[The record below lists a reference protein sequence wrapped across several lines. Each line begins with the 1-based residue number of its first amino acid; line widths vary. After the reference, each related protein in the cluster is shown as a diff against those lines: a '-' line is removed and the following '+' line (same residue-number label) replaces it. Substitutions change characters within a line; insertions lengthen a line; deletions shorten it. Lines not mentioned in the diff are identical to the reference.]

1 MMTSTGSPNNLIR
14 LRVEIERERRR
25 RAQPGAGVGDLL
37 AQYRDDPGRFIN
49 DLIIID
55 DAQPGEDTADLA
67 TMPFHLWDAQ
77 KELLGAVVS
86 ERLLLILKARQLGI
100 SWLLLAYALWLCL
113 FRAGRLALVFSIGQ
127 AEANEM
133 LRRVHVMYWR
143 LPPEV
148 RSALPSVLKDN
159 TEEMA
164 WDNGSRVLSLPARKT
179 AGSGYTA
186 SLVILDEFAKNQWAR
201 EIYTAVKPTI
211 DGGGKMVI
219 LSSAHGAGNLF
230 HEMVEKAQQALGRF
244 AFRFLPWW
252 SRPGRDQSWYAA
264 VAADAVDESHM
275 KQEYPAT
282 PDEAFE
288 ATEVDAFLPSM
299 ALWDACLDPN
309 IPPLSPHEPC
319 ILAVDGSESNDT
331 FPLIIVSRHPL
342 DPVRFAVRYVN
353 VFVPIPGVVLD
364 DSKVE
369 AEVRRLV
376 AAYAIQEVA
385 YDRAFIG
392 QLMRRLTTQAPG
404 GPAPIAVPC
413 EPFNQNQSRLVSDKE
428 LFDLITGRR
437 LAHNG
442 DPVLRAHI
450 ANANK
455 KVDADGHIRIVKR
468 TYALKVDGVV
478 CLSMGCARAGELL
491 EMPAPGFSMSYD
503 TRTQQGR
510 RRG

>member
-1 MMTSTGSPNNLIR
+1 MQSLTWGESAAPHQRG
-14 LRVEIERERRR
+14 
-25 RAQPGAGVGDLL
+25 GVGDLL
-37 AQYRDDPGRFIN
+37 APYRDDPARFIN

-55 DAQPGEDTADLA
+55 DAQPGEDTNDLA
-67 TMPFHLWDAQ
+67 TMPFHLWEAQ
-77 KELLGAVVS
+77 KELLGSVIS

-143 LPPEV
+143 LPEEI
-148 RSALPSVLKDN
+148 RQALPRLIKDN

-164 WDNGSRVLSLPARKT
+164 WDDGSRVLSLPARKT

-211 DGGGKMVI
+211 DGGGKMII

-230 HEMVEKAQQALGRF
+230 HELVEKAQQQLGRF
-244 AFRFLPWW
+244 VFRFLPWW
-252 SRPGRDQSWYAA
+252 ARPGRDQAWYAE
-264 VAADAVDESHM
+264 VASDAVDESLM

-288 ATEVDAFLPSM
+288 ATEVDAFLSSM
-299 ALWDACLDPN
+299 ALWDACLDPD

-319 ILAVDGSESNDT
+319 ILAIDGSESNDA
-331 FPLIIVSRHPL
+331 FPLIIISRHPL
-342 DPVRFAVRYVN
+342 DPVRFAIRYIRI
-353 VFVPIPGVVLD
+353 FTPIPGVVLD
-364 DSKVE
+364 DSIIE

-376 AAYAIQEVA
+376 ASYAIQEVT
-385 YDRAFIG
+385 YDRALIG
-392 QLMRRLTTQAPG
+392 QLMRRLTTQTEG
-404 GPAPIAVPC
+404 GPPPITAPC
-413 EPFNQNQSRLVSDKE
+413 EPFNQQQSRLVADKG
-428 LFDLITGRR
+428 LYDLITGRR
-437 LAHNG
+437 VACANTG
-442 DPVLRAHI
+442 DAAVLRSHI

-468 TYALKVDGVV
+468 AYALKIDGAV
-478 CLSMGCARAGELL
+478 CLSMGAARASELL
-491 EMPAPGFSMSYD
+491 EIPTGFSLPYD
-503 TRTQQGR
+503 GRGGRQAQQVAR
-510 RRG
+510 RRR